1 MPIYGTGSKGHSH
14 NKAMLRKAAYPNIKN
29 NTRNRVAC
37 TERHSESKSSS
48 GVPEAVKQM
57 QRSGIYMFLF
67 LLLLFL
73 AAAVAA
79 MRAHADEA

>member
-1 MPIYGTGSKGHSH
+1 
-14 NKAMLRKAAYPNIKN
+14 MLQLLKIN
-29 NTRNRVAC
+29 
-37 TERHSESKSSS
+37 
-48 GVPEAVKQM
+48 QM

-79 MRAHADEA
+79 IRAHADEAWASAIASQNSCHVDKT